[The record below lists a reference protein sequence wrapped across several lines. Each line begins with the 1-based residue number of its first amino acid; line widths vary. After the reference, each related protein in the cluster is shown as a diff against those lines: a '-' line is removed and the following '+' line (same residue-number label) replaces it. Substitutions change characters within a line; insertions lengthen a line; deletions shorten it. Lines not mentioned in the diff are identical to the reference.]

1 MDIVSSD
8 VTLRSKREL
17 IDNFIE
23 KNLLHATYDEDI
35 TQVFEA
41 YV

>member
-1 MDIVSSD
+1 M
-8 VTLRSKREL
+8 
-17 IDNFIE
+17 DNFIE